1 MDLFWWVLAFVI
13 IVTVFQ
19 VFLILRGAI
28 KYNDTID
35 LDSNFNPKVSILIP
49 AYNEEKSILSC
60 IKGALKQD
68 YHNFEVLVIDDGSTD
83 NTLQKVNTFIA
94 ENEYDNLKIIYKE
107 NGGKHSA
114 LNRGMEEANGDWILA
129 VDADSFILPSTI
141 STLVRKK
148 RIDTVAM
155 TAGIGFVNNCRIED
169 GVLVDRKV
177 SNNLLVLSQMLE
189 YIRTFV
195 MLKMSMD
202 SINGT
207 IIMSGACSFFNKK
220 FIQSIGSYRDKITE
234 DSELTLR
241 IHAEGGKVQFINDV
255 LAFTEAPESV
265 GVLYKQRMRWIRG
278 LLNDMWEYKGKMGK
292 SRSVKRY
299 MIPYFYMAD
308 VIFPWIELLGWSMF
322 FASLLFI
329 NELSVSVSLLF
340 LLALYS
346 LFLINNVVL
355 LTVGLKK
362 MVTSFDYGGRWKLY
376 VIAFFDVIYYRP
388 IIIYFVVNAHMKAF
402 FQTKYVWGDMKR
414 KGF

>member
-1 MDLFWWVLAFVI
+1 MDLFWWILAYVI
-13 IVTVFQ
+13 IVTAFQ
-19 VFLILRGAI
+19 VFLMLRGAI
-28 KYNDTID
+28 KYNDKND
-35 LDSNFNPKVSILIP
+35 LDSDFNPKVSILIP
-49 AYNEEKSILSC
+49 AYNEEKSIISC
-60 IKGALKQD
+60 IEGALKQD
-68 YHNFEVLVIDDGSTD
+68 YHDFEVLVIDDGSTD
-83 NTLQKVNTFIA
+83 NTLQKVTIFMEDNDY
-94 ENEYDNLKIIYKE
+94 ENLRIIHKA

-114 LNRGMEEANGDWILA
+114 LNRGMEASNADWILA

-148 RIDTVAM
+148 RINTVAM
-155 TAGIGFVNNCRIED
+155 TAGIGFVNNCTIED

-220 FIQSIGSYRDKITE
+220 FVQDIGGYRNRITE
-234 DSELTLR
+234 DAELTLR
-241 IHAEGGKVQFINDV
+241 IHSEGGKVQFINDV
-255 LAFTEAPESV
+255 LSFTEAPESV
-265 GVLYKQRMRWIRG
+265 GVLYKQRIRWIRG
-278 LLNDMWEYKGKMGK
+278 LLNDMWEYKGKMDK
-292 SRSVKRY
+292 SRSIKRY

-322 FASLLFI
+322 IASLLFI

-355 LTVGLKK
+355 LTVGFKK

-376 VIAFFDVIYYRP
+376 VIAFFDIAYYRP
-388 IIIYFVVNAHMKAF
+388 IIIYFVINAHMKALF
-402 FQTKYVWGDMKR
+402 HTKYSWGDMKR